1 MLMPLRDAI
10 KAMIRPGEESGFVAE
25 CLDIPVITQGDSLRR
40 VTQNL
45 QAALAQHLEGKDLR
59 KLGFIDHPT
68 ILITLEIESN
78 GTGLS
83 PGKGS

>member
-25 CLDIPVITQGDSLRR
+25 CLDIPVVTQGESLRS

-45 QAALAQHLEGKDLR
+45 QAALAQHLEGKDLG
-59 KLGFIDHPT
+59 KLGFIDRPT
-68 ILITLEIESN
+68 ILITLEIEP
-78 GTGLS
+78 TRARA
-83 PGKGS
+83 